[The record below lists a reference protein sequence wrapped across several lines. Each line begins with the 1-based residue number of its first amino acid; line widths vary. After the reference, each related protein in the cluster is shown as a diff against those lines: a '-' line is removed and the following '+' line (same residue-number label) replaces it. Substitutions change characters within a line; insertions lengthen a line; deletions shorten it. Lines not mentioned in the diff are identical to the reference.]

1 MGSISLAALSNH
13 ELLAQTARLVSAE
26 RHAAVE
32 LIALLAEVDSR
43 ELYLGEGFPSLF
55 AYCTQALHLSESAA
69 YDRITAA
76 RTSREFPIVLERLVS
91 GAITLTTVR
100 LLKPHLT
107 AGNCERCLDA
117 ASHKTKREV
126 ELLVATLAPQPDVAP
141 SICKLPAPKAA
152 IPVAPAPVVP
162 NDDLRKTA
170 ISPSEACPPGPIAA
184 ILAPAAH
191 RPAIA
196 PLAPER
202 YRVQFTID
210 QETEEQLRRL
220 QDLLR
225 REIPDGDPGAIFV
238 RALPLL
244 LREVERKKFAAT
256 ASPRPGRSTKPGSR
270 HVPAAVEREVWQRD
284 GGQCAFVAKGG
295 HRCTERSFL
304 EFHHANEPYALGGE
318 ATAENMA
325 LRCRAH
331 NVYEAE
337 LIFGPDDPA
346 RVREA
351 PAGYGNSSNC
361 WSPEVCG
368 RSISKWES
376 APMPRYLPKRRSCL
390 RSAWAP
396 TWASTPNPPGTTPNR
411 KSCWLSIAV
420 ARSKAQPLATTST
433 CEIWR
438 AAAHCCWARPR
449 TTTGPVRSVPSCACL
464 TAPTASKTSG
474 AALSLLK
481 CTEKMVSS

>member
-1 MGSISLAALSNH
+1 MPEKDVSTSMLSRGMDTNFLALAANLTD
-13 ELLAQTARLVSAE
+13 EALRAKVKVLAQCSREVT
-26 RHAAVE
+26 VE
-32 LIALLAEVDSR
+32 LIAHLAELAARKLYCSEGPGSLFRYCTEILRFSEAAACNRIKAARAVRRFPVILELLADGRVNLTTIRLLSPHLTPQNHHALLAESTGLTRRQVD
-43 ELYLGEGFPSLF
+43 
-55 AYCTQALHLSESAA
+55 
-69 YDRITAA
+69 
-76 RTSREFPIVLERLVS
+76 
-91 GAITLTTVR
+91 
-100 LLKPHLT
+100 K
-107 AGNCERCLDA
+107 
-117 ASHKTKREV
+117 
-126 ELLVATLAPQPDVAP
+126 LVARLAPQPDVAP

-170 ISPSEACPPGPIAA
+170 ISPSEEYPLAPIAA
-184 ILAPAAH
+184 ILPPAAH

-225 REIPDGDPGAIFV
+225 GEIPDGDPGAIFV

-337 LIFGPDDPA
+337 LIFGPYDPA

-351 PAGYGNSSNC
+351 PAGYGNSSNY
-361 WSPEVCG
+361 WS
-368 RSISKWES
+368 RD
-376 APMPRYLPKRRSCL
+376 
-390 RSAWAP
+390 
-396 TWASTPNPPGTTPNR
+396 
-411 KSCWLSIAV
+411 
-420 ARSKAQPLATTST
+420 Q
-433 CEIWR
+433 
-438 AAAHCCWARPR
+438 
-449 TTTGPVRSVPSCACL
+449 
-464 TAPTASKTSG
+464 
-474 AALSLLK
+474 
-481 CTEKMVSS
+481 